1 MMFDP
6 RNLLR
11 PHLKDLV
18 PYSSARDDYKGAE
31 GVFLD
36 ANENPL
42 GSITEEDWNRYPD
55 PYQKDLKQKIGE
67 VKGIK
72 VDNIFLGNG
81 SDEPIDLLYRAFC
94 EPGVDHVIINPPT
107 YGMYQVSADINN
119 VETKKVLLDS
129 QFDLNESAILDEIEA
144 KTKLIFICS
153 PNNPTGN
160 DLSAEKIENVLRAFD
175 GIVIIDEAYI
185 DFADRDSW
193 VKRLNEFPNLIVLQT
208 FSKAWGLASLRL
220 GMAFANKVVIDI
232 LNKIKP
238 PYNISGLTQNTVLAA
253 LNNASKKDAMV
264 TEIKIERERLGNALS
279 AFEQVQI
286 VYPTEANF
294 FLVKMKSDAKGLYDR
309 LIDKKIIVRDR
320 SKVVL
325 CEEGLRI
332 TVGTKE
338 ENDKL
343 LNALK
348 EIL

>member
-1 MMFDP
+1 MFDP

-18 PYSSARDDYKGAE
+18 PYSSARDDYKGPE

-72 VDNIFLGNG
+72 VDNVFLGNG

-94 EPGVDHVIINPPT
+94 EPGVDHVIVNPPT

-264 TEIKIERERLGNALS
+264 AEIKIERERLGNALS

>member
-1 MMFDP
+1 MFDP

-72 VDNIFLGNG
+72 VDNVFLGNG

-94 EPGVDHVIINPPT
+94 EPGVDHVIVNPPT

-264 TEIKIERERLGNALS
+264 AEIKIERERLGNALS

-294 FLVKMKSDAKGLYDR
+294 FLVQMKSDAKGLYDR

>member
-1 MMFDP
+1 MFDP

>member
-1 MMFDP
+1 MFDP

-264 TEIKIERERLGNALS
+264 AEIKIERERLGNALS

-294 FLVKMKSDAKGLYDR
+294 FLVQMKSDAKGLYDR

>member
-1 MMFDP
+1 
-6 RNLLR
+6 
-11 PHLKDLV
+11 
-18 PYSSARDDYKGAE
+18 
-31 GVFLD
+31 
-36 ANENPL
+36 
-42 GSITEEDWNRYPD
+42 
-55 PYQKDLKQKIGE
+55 
-67 VKGIK
+67 
-72 VDNIFLGNG
+72 
-81 SDEPIDLLYRAFC
+81 
-94 EPGVDHVIINPPT
+94 
-107 YGMYQVSADINN
+107 
-119 VETKKVLLDS
+119 
-129 QFDLNESAILDEIEA
+129 
-144 KTKLIFICS
+144 
-153 PNNPTGN
+153 
-160 DLSAEKIENVLRAFD
+160 VLRAFD

-264 TEIKIERERLGNALS
+264 AEIKIERERLGNALS

-320 SKVVL
+320 SNVVL

>member
-1 MMFDP
+1 MFDP

-94 EPGVDHVIINPPT
+94 EPGIDHVIINPPT

-286 VYPTEANF
+286 VCPTEANF